1 MPVRPSTADNTEP
14 PRVRLLESLLLEK
27 QKTKRGTGVD
37 KGFPKNEGP
46 GL

>member
-14 PRVRLLESLLLEK
+14 PRVRLLERNK
-27 QKTKRGTGVD
+27 KTKRGTGVD